1 MATTLLCL
9 EGVTTGRGP
18 AASLRCL
25 GDDDLQER
33 SPTALLQAQAAP
45 VRWKSKCLTT
55 NKITLACI
63 FFHGAATP
71 RLTQI
76 LPTSKSP

>member
-9 EGVTTGRGP
+9 ERVITGRGP

-25 GDDDLQER
+25 GMMTCKKDT
-33 SPTALLQAQAAP
+33 PIALLQAQAAP
-45 VRWKSKCLTT
+45 VQWKSKCLTT

-71 RLTQI
+71 
-76 LPTSKSP
+76 SPDFTYQQSP